1 MVQLLPLPPQPG
13 NAEPP
18 DAPWWDSAQGA
29 PPPPSPGAK
38 RAPMASNGVLFPAT
52 DYGLPEPGPQLF
64 RISSPLPPPMI
75 ANAQST
81 GTMVEP
87 GARGFGFNADA
98 RMLVRFLE
106 VGTKVDVRD

>member
-1 MVQLLPLPPQPG
+1 
-13 NAEPP
+13 
-18 DAPWWDSAQGA
+18 
-29 PPPPSPGAK
+29 
-38 RAPMASNGVLFPAT
+38 
-52 DYGLPEPGPQLF
+52 
-64 RISSPLPPPMI
+64 MI

-98 RMLVRFLE
+98 TMLVRFLE